1 LIVFDFTAH
10 ISYFYP
16 LLLNLQNYGEKM
28 TTETIKNRGW
38 VMASAGLLINLALG
52 ILYTWSIFK
61 DSIQKSVQSGVEGG
75 FNWNEASLNDPYAVC
90 ILAFAFS
97 MILAGKLQDKKGP
110 AVTAFIGGLLVG
122 SGFILISFTT
132 SYAMWVLGFGLLAG
146 TGIGFGYSSATP
158 PALKWFASS
167 KSGLI
172 AGIVVSGFGL
182 APVYIAP
189 LATFL
194 VNNYGLQNA
203 MLIFGIAFIVIVS
216 GAALFL
222 RNPPEGYVAH
232 DKKAGMKLKN
242 SNTVDNHN
250 AAYMLKTPTF
260 YLMWLIFFISSG
272 SGLMVIG
279 SISGMAKKSMGEA
292 AFIAVA
298 IMAIGNAGGRIIAGL
313 VSDKIGRV
321 LTLSIILIFQASL
334 MFVSIPVASSNSPA
348 LIVVLLATFI
358 GFNYGTN
365 LSIFP
370 SFTKGF
376 WGMKNFGVNFGVLMS
391 AWGLGGSIF
400 SRLSQYLLA
409 ETGDHNMSFII
420 AGVSLLLCLI
430 LTFILGKIH
439 K

>member
-1 LIVFDFTAH
+1 
-10 ISYFYP
+10 
-16 LLLNLQNYGEKM
+16 
-28 TTETIKNRGW
+28 
-38 VMASAGLLINLALG
+38 
-52 ILYTWSIFK
+52 
-61 DSIQKSVQSGVEGG
+61 
-75 FNWNEASLNDPYAVC
+75 
-90 ILAFAFS
+90 
-97 MILAGKLQDKKGP
+97 
-110 AVTAFIGGLLVG
+110 
-122 SGFILISFTT
+122 
-132 SYAMWVLGFGLLAG
+132 
-146 TGIGFGYSSATP
+146 
-158 PALKWFASS
+158 
-167 KSGLI
+167 
-172 AGIVVSGFGL
+172 
-182 APVYIAP
+182 
-189 LATFL
+189 
-194 VNNYGLQNA
+194 

-272 SGLMVIG
+272 AGLMVIG

-313 VSDKIGRV
+313 VSDKIGRI
-321 LTLSIILIFQASL
+321 LTLSIILIFQAIL

>member
-1 LIVFDFTAH
+1 
-10 ISYFYP
+10 
-16 LLLNLQNYGEKM
+16 M

-61 DSIQKSVQSGVEGG
+61 DSIQKSVREGVEGG

-122 SGFILISFTT
+122 AGFILISFTT
-132 SYAMWVLGFGLLAG
+132 SYAMWVFGFGLLAG

-167 KSGLI
+167 KSGLV

-189 LATFL
+189 LATYL
-194 VNNYGLQNA
+194 VNNFGLQTA
-203 MLIFGIAFIVIVS
+203 MLIFGIAFIIIVS

-222 RNPPEGYVAH
+222 RNPPEGYVAQ
-232 DKKAGMKLKN
+232 DSKAGMKLKN
-242 SNTVDNHN
+242 SNTAENHN

-334 MFVSIPVASSNSPA
+334 MFVSIPVASGDSPA
-348 LIVVLLATFI
+348 LLVVLLATFI

-376 WGMKNFGVNFGVLMS
+376 WGMKNFGVNFGILMS

-409 ETGDHNMSFII
+409 ETGNHNMSFVI
-420 AGVSLLLCLI
+420 AGISLLLCLI
-430 LTFILGKIH
+430 LTFILNKIH

>member
-1 LIVFDFTAH
+1 
-10 ISYFYP
+10 
-16 LLLNLQNYGEKM
+16 M

-313 VSDKIGRV
+313 VSDKIGRI
-321 LTLSIILIFQASL
+321 LTLSIILIFQAIL

>member
-1 LIVFDFTAH
+1 
-10 ISYFYP
+10 
-16 LLLNLQNYGEKM
+16 M
-28 TTETIKNRGW
+28 TTDTIKNRGW
-38 VMASAGLLINLALG
+38 VMASAGLVINLALG

-61 DSIQKSVQSGVEGG
+61 DSIQRSIESGVEGS
-75 FNWNEASLNDPYAVC
+75 FAWDKASLNDPYAVC

-97 MILAGKLQDKKGP
+97 MMLAGKIQDRKGP
-110 AVTAFIGGLLVG
+110 ALTAFIGGLLVG

-132 SYAMWVLGFGLLAG
+132 SLTVWILGFGLLAG
-146 TGIGFGYSSATP
+146 TGIGFGYSAATP

-167 KSGLI
+167 KSGLV

-194 VNNYGLQNA
+194 VRSYGLQNS

-216 GAALFL
+216 GAALVL
-222 RNPPEGYVAH
+222 RNPPEGYVPV
-232 DKKAGMKLKN
+232 DPKAGLKLKN
-242 SNTVDNHN
+242 SNTAENHN
-250 AAYMLKTPTF
+250 ALYMLKSPTF
-260 YLMWLIFFISSG
+260 YLMWLVFFISSG

-298 IMAIGNAGGRIIAGL
+298 IMAVGNAGGRIVAGL
-313 VSDKIGRV
+313 VSDKIGRI
-321 LTLSIILIFQASL
+321 LTLSIILIFQSAL
-334 MFVSIPVASSNSPA
+334 MFVSIPVASSDSPA

-370 SFTKGF
+370 SFVKGF

-409 ETGDHNMSFII
+409 ETGNHNMSFII
-420 AGVSLLLCLI
+420 AGISLVLCLI

>member
-1 LIVFDFTAH
+1 MTA
-10 ISYFYP
+10 
-16 LLLNLQNYGEKM
+16 
-28 TTETIKNRGW
+28 ETIKNRGW

-61 DSIQKSVQSGVEGG
+61 DSIQKSVQSGAEGS
-75 FNWNEASLNDPYAVC
+75 FKWNEASLNDPYAVC

-132 SYAMWVLGFGLLAG
+132 SYFMWVLGFGLLAG

-194 VNNYGLQNA
+194 VNNYGLQSA

-222 RNPPEGYVAH
+222 RNPPEGYVAF
-232 DKKAGMKLKN
+232 DRKAGMKLKN

-272 SGLMVIG
+272 AGLMVIG
-279 SISGMAKKSMGEA
+279 SISGMAKKSMGES

-313 VSDKIGRV
+313 VSDKIGRI

-334 MFVSIPVASSNSPA
+334 MFISIPVASNDSPA
-348 LIVVLLATFI
+348 LLVVLLATFI

-409 ETGDHNMSFII
+409 ETGNHNMSFII